1 MVKQQ
6 LTGAMLLLVGIGM
19 LTGGFLGPF
28 STYQEVQSHETTDA
42 EILGSDIESATEQ
55 EEGETEREYYPRIE
69 YEYTVD
75 GTSYTDVQVFHPSK
89 VDSEASEWLQR
100 NRRPPRA
107 TVN

>member
-1 MVKQQ
+1 MPGPTAADAAGRGYLGDREIKDRLRWKEAMVKQQ
-6 LTGAMLLLVGIGM
+6 LTGAMLLLVGIGI

-55 EEGETEREYYPRIE
+55 EEGE
-69 YEYTVD
+69 
-75 GTSYTDVQVFHPSK
+75 
-89 VDSEASEWLQR
+89 WLQR